1 MERNKNLLL
10 FLGLLCGLVYLLGS
24 CTGDNDLPGC
34 DDLSIGMQ
42 IPMTRSADPESPGGD
57 WKTSDEVRRRTP
69 VYENECGLYAL
80 TEVAKRDR
88 DAFTENKTDDTAEDY
103 YNRMKTYAKSN
114 YAYEGGAMPASTM
127 LALGQRNGILTD
139 MVFFNEPTSSEDY
152 FRQKQ
157 NVESVRIVCFQKE
170 GKDHYAKIDRIDIKK
185 GEVVYTDSETNREEK
200 SGRVSINQVEGVMYY
215 DGK

>member
-1 MERNKNLLL
+1 MASVYLLMKMKNKNKAA
-10 FLGLLCGLVYLLGS
+10 FPFFILLCVLVYALGS
-24 CTGDNDLPGC
+24 CTGDNDFTGS
-34 DDLSIGMQ
+34 DDLSLSMQ
-42 IPMTRSADPESPGGD
+42 IPMTRSANPESPGGD
-57 WKTSDEVRRRTP
+57 WQTSDEVRRRTP

-139 MVFFNEPTSSEDY
+139 MVFF
-152 FRQKQ
+152 
-157 NVESVRIVCFQKE
+157 
-170 GKDHYAKIDRIDIKK
+170 
-185 GEVVYTDSETNREEK
+185 
-200 SGRVSINQVEGVMYY
+200 
-215 DGK
+215 